1 MSDRTRVPRFGKYFS
16 PWLVIGLS
24 AILAVAVGV
33 LAWVNYDREKD
44 YMARILSEKGAA
56 LIKSFEA
63 GARTG
68 MMGTFGGDIRLQTL
82 LEETAAQ
89 PDILFIAL
97 TDRQGRILA
106 HNDPAR
112 VGTELTSPQAM
123 AALNADEDVQWSIA
137 SDDQGR
143 EAFTVYS
150 DFLPVMR
157 FGRGPEGL
165 FRSMRDM
172 HQRMFPG
179 TDDGQAGEGPMRG
192 RRWGQ
197 MRNDQMRNGHENGHW
212 PNGHMPSGQM
222 PRGQMSDAT
231 GQEGLTR
238 EELRQRIRDDIR
250 ARIEEQMQRGAA
262 PSGQTARPGTPGAQ
276 AGQGG
281 NAVPNGTVVPD
292 DTGAPDDTGVPA
304 GAGSQSGADAR
315 TRSFPCQPGW
325 FGSFQPERLLNPE
338 QRPVIFIGMDV
349 APFKQ
354 ARAED
359 MRIMIVTSLTVLLL
373 GVAGVVSLFWAQG
386 YARSRKQLADA
397 RSFAA
402 EVVSSLPAG
411 LVFAGPDGRITY
423 ANETAHELL
432 GLGEDAVGR
441 QADDILPRRVLDMFD
456 DLSDERTII
465 ERGMELDG
473 ADGDVPV
480 DASAS
485 RILSE
490 DGEFLGR
497 LVFLKDLSE
506 IRRLEQEVRRREKLA
521 AVGNLA
527 AGVAHEVRNP
537 LSSIKGYATYF
548 GSLFDDGSENRKAA
562 EIMAAETDRLNRVI
576 TELLEFAR
584 PSELSTRPVD
594 AATLVDNTLRL
605 IRQDAEAAGVRVQT
619 EVRPDASGE
628 TPVIE
633 GDADRLTQA
642 LLNLCING
650 VQATPRG
657 GSLTVS
663 ALRADDR
670 VLLRVADTGRGIA
683 HEDLSK
689 MFDPYFTTK
698 AAGTGLGLAV
708 VQKIVE
714 AHGGDIAVKSVPGKG
729 TEVTVSLPAAKEG
742 A

>member
-1 MSDRTRVPRFGKYFS
+1 MWGKMWLIFVQSKKHAPRNCTPVPLQGGIKDGKEMKERKRTARFGKYFS

-68 MMGTFGGDIRLQTL
+68 MMGTFGGGIRLQTL

-106 HNDPAR
+106 HNDPSR
-112 VGTELTSPQAM
+112 VGTAFT
-123 AALNADEDVQWSIA
+123 AAEDMRRLKPGENVQWSIA
-137 SDDQGR
+137 SDDKGA

-157 FGRGPEGL
+157 LERGPEGG
-165 FRSMRDM
+165 FSSMRQM
-172 HQRMFPG
+172 HERMG
-179 TDDGQAGEGPMRG
+179 REHRGHKNGANRQALREEVRRRIQERLNERMRQNGLSRGP
-192 RRWGQ
+192 
-197 MRNDQMRNGHENGHW
+197 
-212 PNGHMPSGQM
+212 
-222 PRGQMSDAT
+222 A
-231 GQEGLTR
+231 GQE
-238 EELRQRIRDDIR
+238 Q
-250 ARIEEQMQRGAA
+250 
-262 PSGQTARPGTPGAQ
+262 
-276 AGQGG
+276 
-281 NAVPNGTVVPD
+281 
-292 DTGAPDDTGVPA
+292 APDSD
-304 GAGSQSGADAR
+304 
-315 TRSFPCQPGW
+315 RSFPCAPGW
-325 FGSFQPERLLNPE
+325 FDSFQPERLLDPE

-349 APFKQ
+349 EPFQ
-354 ARAED
+354 AARAED
-359 MRIMIVTSLTVLLL
+359 MRLMAVTSLTVLLL

-402 EVVSSLPAG
+402 EVVAGLPAG
-411 LVFAGPDGRITY
+411 LVFAGPDGQVMY
-423 ANETAHELL
+423 ANETAHRLL
-432 GLGEDAVGR
+432 GLGQDAVGR
-441 QADDILPRRVLDMFD
+441 QADDILPGRVLTMFETLD
-456 DLSDERTII
+456 DENTLSEQ
-465 ERGMELDG
+465 GMELDG
-473 ADGDVPV
+473 AEGPVPV
-480 DASAS
+480 DASVS

-490 DGEFLGR
+490 EGEFLGR

-506 IRRLEQEVRRREKLA
+506 VRRLEQEVRRREKLA

-584 PSELSTRPVD
+584 PSELNSRPVD
-594 AATLVDNTLRL
+594 VAGLVDNTLRL
-605 IRQDAEAAGVRVQT
+605 IRQEAESSGVLVESHIDEDLPGIQ
-619 EVRPDASGE
+619 
-628 TPVIE
+628 
-633 GDADRLTQA
+633 GDSDRLNQA

-650 VQATPRG
+650 IQAMQPG
-657 GSLTVS
+657 GMLRVS
-663 ALRADDR
+663 ATGEEDR
-670 VLLRVADTGRGIA
+670 VVLRVSDTGRGIA
-683 HEDLSK
+683 EEDLSK

-698 AAGTGLGLAV
+698 PSGTGLGLAV
-708 VQKIVE
+708 VQKIIE
-714 AHGGDIAVKSVPGKG
+714 AHGGEIRVKSQPGEG
-729 TEVTVSLPAAKEG
+729 TEVSVSLPAAKEN